1 MHRNICRLLVV
12 FMLLLF
18 SAFPSWSEESAGK
31 TARKEPKWI
40 EGEVLVTFRNTSGS
54 ESLSTMAASVHGA
67 SVKTYGTLSKA
78 TGKTVAF
85 LRVPGKSTEELLE
98 QLSLDPKVES
108 VSPNYILRALA
119 ITPNDPRF
127 SEQWGLYNTGQS
139 GGIAGADIDAP
150 TAWAVRR
157 DALASKVVAI
167 IDTGITTNHEDLR
180 DNLWTGPGGIHGR
193 NCVNDDDD
201 PEDDNG
207 HGTHVA
213 GIIGAKGNNG
223 VGTAGVAWNVQLMAV
238 KMLNNMGSGSSA
250 DEIEAYEWIL
260 QKKLEGVDIVAVNAS
275 YGGGGA
281 SDAAKNAIE
290 ALGNAGILFIAA
302 AGNES
307 NDNDASPS
315 YPAGYTLPN
324 VISVA
329 ATDRKDALASYS
341 NYGRTSV
348 HLAAPGSAILNT
360 WVYEPSA
367 SDHFFDDMESGDGK
381 WTTSVE
387 NPSPE
392 IHWRI
397 IDTTGMDGTP
407 TKAWTDGPD
416 QHYPINQM
424 TYLSVKDDIDL
435 SGTAGEPLL
444 FGMKI
449 RCDLEPDYDFLYLQ
463 FSKDGGTTWADVH
476 EFTGGG
482 DNWTDFTIHVP
493 SEYRTANFRFRFF
506 FKTDHSDLL
515 FSYAGVQIDDVG
527 VGSSTDTYITISGT
541 SMATPFV
548 TGAAALVSSQF
559 PGESMEQIRA
569 RILNSVNRLST
580 LTGKVS
586 TGGRLNLA
594 RALGAASPDDN
605 PGGSGGGG
613 CAAGL
618 ISPWG
623 ILLAAP
629 LLLLFRKR

>member
-1 MHRNICRLLVV
+1 
-12 FMLLLF
+12 
-18 SAFPSWSEESAGK
+18 
-31 TARKEPKWI
+31 
-40 EGEVLVTFRNTSGS
+40 
-54 ESLSTMAASVHGA
+54 
-67 SVKTYGTLSKA
+67 
-78 TGKTVAF
+78 
-85 LRVPGKSTEELLE
+85 
-98 QLSLDPKVES
+98 
-108 VSPNYILRALA
+108 
-119 ITPNDPRF
+119 
-127 SEQWGLYNTGQS
+127 
-139 GGIAGADIDAP
+139 
-150 TAWAVRR
+150 
-157 DALASKVVAI
+157 
-167 IDTGITTNHEDLR
+167 
-180 DNLWTGPGGIHGR
+180 
-193 NCVNDDDD
+193 
-201 PEDDNG
+201 
-207 HGTHVA
+207 
-213 GIIGAKGNNG
+213 
-223 VGTAGVAWNVQLMAV
+223 
-238 KMLNNMGSGSSA
+238 
-250 DEIEAYEWIL
+250 
-260 QKKLEGVDIVAVNAS
+260 
-275 YGGGGA
+275 
-281 SDAAKNAIE
+281 
-290 ALGNAGILFIAA
+290 
-302 AGNES
+302 
-307 NDNDASPS
+307 
-315 YPAGYTLPN
+315 
-324 VISVA
+324 
-329 ATDRKDALASYS
+329 
-341 NYGRTSV
+341 
-348 HLAAPGSAILNT
+348 
-360 WVYEPSA
+360 
-367 SDHFFDDMESGDGK
+367 
-381 WTTSVE
+381 VE

-407 TKAWTDGPD
+407 TKAWTDGPDGPD

-449 RCDLEPDYDFLYLQ
+449 RCDLEPNYDFLYLQ